1 MFEKCEYRVLLD
13 EMGRFE
19 MLKVWLCAIFLSF
32 TIKCTQVLDTPKNKR
47 ELLSELPPPNDNL
60 KTNKRSIY

>member
-1 MFEKCEYRVLLD
+1 MDLGCCAWVLVLWANGNGGKNYIFYIRIVFEKCEYRVLLT

-32 TIKCTQVLDTPKNKR
+32 TIKCT
-47 ELLSELPPPNDNL
+47 
-60 KTNKRSIY
+60 